1 MLGGIIWALLA
12 GVMLGLYALPEK
24 YVKGYKYENKWA
36 LFFLFM
42 LVVLPLIVAFPLINN
57 FGAVLA
63 SIPSDVIM
71 IMVLA
76 SVLWGV
82 GVQMWSKAID
92 YIGISLG
99 FSIFIGTVIL
109 IGSILPF
116 FVDGIPSTNALVYI
130 GSGLVVILL
139 GIIANGRAGI
149 LRKESEENL
158 EHMEQLDSGKVAR
171 GIIIALV
178 GGILATGFSLANAV
192 GVTPIT
198 EAVVAQGNPE
208 WMSCIAVMFIIY
220 MSGAIYVLPFFAYQ
234 LTKQKCWG
242 TFTSSEAPVS
252 KNLMLI
258 AIMAILNFWA
268 GIVFAYAAYNLGDNG
283 NAIGYAIYNT
293 TSVLLAV
300 LGGLFAK
307 EWISA
312 PTKAKSYL
320 YAALVAMIIG
330 VILIA
335 MGNGVQ

>member
-1 MLGGIIWALLA
+1 MWALLA
-12 GVMLGLYALPEK
+12 GIMLGLYALPEK
-24 YVKGYKYENKWA
+24 YVKGSFTYENKWA

-57 FGAVLA
+57 FSTVLA
-63 SIPSDVIM
+63 SIPSNVLM
-71 IMVLA
+71 TMVLA

-109 IGSILPF
+109 IGSLLPF
-116 FVDGIPSTNALVYI
+116 FVDGIPSTNALTYI
-130 GSGLVVILL
+130 ASGLVVILL

-149 LRKESEENL
+149 LRKESEENKD
-158 EHMEQLDSGKVAR
+158 HMEQLSSGKVAR

-192 GVTPIT
+192 GITPIT
-198 EAVVAQGNPE
+198 EAIVAQGNPE

-220 MSGAIYVLPFFAYQ
+220 MSGAIYVLPFFGYQ

-242 TFTSSEAPVS
+242 NFTNSVS
-252 KNLMLI
+252 IKSNLMLI
-258 AIMAILNFWA
+258 SIMAILNFSA

-307 EWISA
+307 EWASA
-312 PTKAKSYL
+312 PSKAKTYL
-320 YAALVAMIIG
+320 YAALGAMILG

-335 MGNGVQ
+335 MGNSAQ